1 MQGKG
6 WTPERTD
13 ALRTLWAQGLSAR
26 AIADSF
32 GDGTTRNTVIG
43 KLDRLGLLG
52 TRDGAAGS
60 RDAAGSCA
68 GGSAASPI
76 PVPDD
81 VLEIQ
86 ARLAVSSPPATPAP
100 PKPCIEEARP
110 SCDPIGIQDLATSS
124 CRWPN
129 GHPGSP
135 GFGFCG
141 ARAIAGRPY
150 CDTHARLAYEPPRER
165 RRA

>member
-13 ALRTLWAQGLSAR
+13 ALRALWAEGLSAR
-26 AIADSF
+26 AIADRL

-52 TRDGAAGS
+52 TRDPVAKPRTTEPRGDGEGAA
-60 RDAAGSCA
+60 
-68 GGSAASPI
+68 PI
-76 PVPDD
+76 PSPDD
-81 VLEIQ
+81 VLAIQ
-86 ARLAVSSPPATPAP
+86 ARLTVPSPAP
-100 PKPCIEEARP
+100 PRPRAEEVGPASDR
-110 SCDPIGIQDLATSS
+110 IGIQDLAISS

-150 CDTHARLAYEPPRER
+150 CDAHAKLAYEPPRER